1 MKYFE
6 HATGRTYN
14 TPQVLAITVDEYGFD
29 EYGVGVIT
37 ASFTDSSRHIKGR
50 VINYPVFC
58 GDLGGAILSAY
69 DTGNFESI

>member
-6 HATGRTYN
+6 YATGRTYN

-29 EYGVGVIT
+29 EYGLGVIT
-37 ASFTDSSRHIKGR
+37 ASFIDSSRHIEGR
-50 VINYPVFC
+50 VINYPVFS